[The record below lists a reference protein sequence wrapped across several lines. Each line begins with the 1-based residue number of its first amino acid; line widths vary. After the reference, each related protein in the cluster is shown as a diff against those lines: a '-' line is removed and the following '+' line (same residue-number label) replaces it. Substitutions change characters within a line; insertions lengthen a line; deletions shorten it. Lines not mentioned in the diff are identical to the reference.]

1 MNFCTLLEHFFYE
14 KTMELEFILAQ
25 FLWHKWIAILN
36 KLKSLM
42 KTNLEEFYFTEM
54 KTEAST
60 SFTNKEIMFICD
72 DIKYS

>member
-1 MNFCTLLEHFFYE
+1 MIFCKLLEHFFYE
-14 KTMELEFILAQ
+14 KNGGIRIHFGSISVAYVESHSKQIEI
-25 FLWHKWIAILN
+25 
-36 KLKSLM
+36 LM